1 MKFVALAVIAS
12 NEYEDSLKAVAKE
25 AGATGVTVLQA
36 RGSGYE
42 EKKSFFSLTFEGNHS
57 FLLYILEENVSRLV
71 LKALKHELENTP
83 AKGLA
88 FTMPIGNIVGL
99 NHKMIKTFEE
109 KMQEEGVL

>member
-42 EKKSFFSLTFEGNHS
+42 EKKSFFFAHL
-57 FLLYILEENVSRLV
+57 
-71 LKALKHELENTP
+71 
-83 AKGLA
+83 
-88 FTMPIGNIVGL
+88 
-99 NHKMIKTFEE
+99 
-109 KMQEEGVL
+109 